1 MNRVLL
7 AWSALFFGSVSALSA
22 AVVSESARELPVI
35 HDVDVVVV
43 GGSSAAVTAACAAHD
58 AGATVF
64 LAAEQM
70 YLGDDVAGTLR
81 LALREGENPYRHP
94 LAAKIWGEGGD
105 RSGLPFTYQTSSP
118 SIGKHQDSTPPKMLV
133 DGVFDSVAT
142 KSVEYNGTIDLTVD
156 LERDCELSRVTLMAF
171 RRERGFD
178 IHPVELSGSRDGKR
192 WTILGE
198 MVSEVPYTRDAAH
211 PFMMDVEGTFRY
223 LKLKISPRV
232 NRRILLGELIV
243 DGVPA
248 QDSAEQT
255 AVVPRPMRV
264 KRALEQELLQRG
276 IPFLFTCSPAGVLT
290 DAKGIAAGVVIADR
304 AGRQAIRAKVV
315 IDATPRAALAREL
328 GAEFSTF
335 PEGSQTFSFVTISE
349 QANESEGIVSVKTL
363 PVPHWEPAV
372 KKLMNRNGGGEYPT
386 GAPKGYERMFH
397 EYELSIPM
405 KDGSFNSHAEA
416 EQTVRSLT
424 WDKTLIDAADLIFS
438 VPPDAL
444 KGLRTVDTWD
454 GADELSLD
462 VFRAKENLF
471 VLGGCAAVSRPVAEQ
486 MLRPVAFMQIGSRVG
501 EAAAEE
507 ALMRTITSPVVL
519 KTNITGKPVA
529 SGDVRELLDGVRPG
543 AKTEKTVPQAQ
554 ASVPV
559 LGRYDVVVVGGGTGG
574 APAAIAAAREGARV
588 LLIERFHGLGGIST
602 LGRIGVYCG
611 GNREGFT
618 KQLDD
623 SLLAMGREA
632 LTRTPHDW
640 PVWNLQWKREWYRNE
655 ILNAGGSIWFGATGC
670 GAFVDGNVVRGV
682 VVATPQGR
690 GVVLADVVI
699 DATGNSDIPVAAG
712 APFMFTDEK
721 NVAMQGTGLPVR
733 NPYTIAREKHPGYAN
748 NDWTFVDESDLLD
761 VWRLQIGAREKMRS
775 DFDTAS
781 LINSRERR
789 RIVGEYVISPTD
801 ILADRTYPDSIAH
814 AKSIFDTHG
823 FTTHPVWTIKQPE
836 EHGSHWA
843 YIPYRSLVPKT
854 LDGVLVCALGIS
866 AHRDAMPVL
875 RMQPDVQNTGYAAGL
890 AAAQAVQKGVQPRS
904 IDVSVL
910 QRKLI
915 AMGCIPETVLKDRDS
930 VPVSEEIFRSAVR
943 NSLDNHRNLSI
954 VLNEYDRALPVLR
967 DRFGDQGRDEKL
979 QYAKF
984 LGIMGDPLGAS
995 LLLDAVRSREWDE
1008 GWNFRG
1014 GGQFGGNMSELD
1026 CLIVAMGRT
1035 AGQAAV
1041 PVLVEKIDAL
1051 SADSE
1056 FSHFRAVAIA
1066 SEEVGSPEL
1075 AEALF
1080 RVFQRLE
1087 IEGYSIAPEKIL
1099 TSGSPKYYSGRS
1111 ETLRELIMARALYR
1125 CGDSD
1130 GLGQSILEN
1139 YANDVRGHYAG
1150 HAREVLKNKQQEK

>member
-1 MNRVLL
+1 MKRVLFF
-7 AWSALFFGSVSALSA
+7 WVSFFGFFGLEA
-22 AVVSESARELPVI
+22 AMVSESARNVPVI

-43 GGSSAAVTAACAAHD
+43 GGSSAAVSAACAAHD
-58 AGATVF
+58 AGASVF

-94 LAAKIWGEGGD
+94 LASKIWGEGGD
-105 RSGLPFTYQTSSP
+105 RSGLPFAYQTSSS

-142 KSVEYNGTIDLTVD
+142 KSVEYNGAIDLTVD
-156 LERDCELSRVTLMAF
+156 LEEDCELSRVTLMAF

-192 WTILGE
+192 WTMLGK

-211 PFMMDVEGTFRY
+211 PFMADVEGTFRY
-223 LKLKISPRV
+223 LKLKISPSA
-232 NRRILLGELIV
+232 NRRILLGELII

-248 QDSAEQT
+248 QASVERAV
-255 AVVPRPMRV
+255 VVPRPMRV
-264 KRALEQELLQRG
+264 KRVLEQELLQRG
-276 IPFLFTCSPAGVLT
+276 IPFLFTCSPAGVLI
-290 DAKGIAAGVVIADR
+290 DADGVAAGVVIADR

-328 GAEFSTF
+328 GAEFTTF

-349 QANESEGIVSVKTL
+349 QANEGEGIVSAKTL

-372 KKLMNRNGGGEYPT
+372 KELMNRSGSGKYPT
-386 GAPKGYERMFH
+386 GAPTGYESMFH
-397 EYELSIPM
+397 EYELSISM
-405 KDGSFNSHAEA
+405 KDGSFDSYAVA
-416 EQTVRSLT
+416 EQKVRSLT
-424 WDKTLIDAADLIFS
+424 WDKTLIDAADLVFS
-438 VPPDAL
+438 IPPDAL
-444 KGLRTVDTWD
+444 KGPRTVDTWD
-454 GADELSLD
+454 GAEELPLD
-462 VFRAKENLF
+462 VFQAKENLF
-471 VLGGCAAVSRPVAEQ
+471 VLNGCVSVSRSVAEQ
-486 MLRPVAFMQIGSRVG
+486 ILRPVAFMQIGSRVG
-501 EAAAEE
+501 QAAAEE
-507 ALMRTITSPVVL
+507 AAQRTVSEPVIL
-519 KTNITGKPVA
+519 KAAPAGDPIV

-543 AKTEKTVPQAQ
+543 AKTEKTVPQAK

-588 LLIERFHGLGGIST
+588 LLIERFHGLGGVGT

-618 KQLDD
+618 KELDD
-623 SLLAMGREA
+623 ELLAMGRGA

-640 PVWNLQWKREWYRNE
+640 PVWNLQWKREWYRQE
-655 ILNAGGSIWFGATGC
+655 ILKMGGSIWFGTTGC
-670 GAFVDGNVVRGV
+670 GAFVDGNRVRGV

-690 GVVLADVVI
+690 GIVLADVVI

-712 APFMFTDEK
+712 APFMFTDEN
-721 NVAMQGTGLPVR
+721 NVAMQGTGLPMR

-761 VWRLQIGAREKMRS
+761 VWRLQIGAREKMKS

-814 AKSIFDTHG
+814 AHSIFDTHG
-823 FTTHPVWTIKQPE
+823 FTTHPVWTIKQPGK
-836 EHGSHWA
+836 HGSHWA
-843 YIPYRSLVPKT
+843 YVPYRSLVPKS

-890 AAAQAVQKGVQPRS
+890 AAAQAVQAGIQPRA
-904 IDVSVL
+904 IDVSIL
-910 QRKLI
+910 QRKLV
-915 AMGCIPETVLKDRDS
+915 AKGCIPQTVLTDQDS
-930 VPVSEEIFRSAVR
+930 VPVSDEQFRRAVQ
-943 NSLDNHRNLSI
+943 NPLENHQNLAM
-954 VLNEYDRALPVLR
+954 VLNEFDRALPLLR
-967 DRFGDQGRDEKL
+967 NDFEKQNRDEKL

-984 LGIMGDPLGAS
+984 LGIMGDPAGS
-995 LLLDAVRSREWDE
+995 ENLLNAVRDMEWDE

-1035 AGQAAV
+1035 AGQTAV

-1051 SADSE
+1051 GSGSE

-1066 SEEVGSPEL
+1066 SEEVGDPAL
-1075 AEALF
+1075 AEALY

-1087 IEGYSIAPEKIL
+1087 IEGYSISPEKIL
-1099 TSGSPKYYSGRS
+1099 NSGSPKYYSGRS
-1111 ETLRELIMARALYR
+1111 QTLRELILARALYR
-1125 CGDSD
+1125 CGDHK
-1130 GLGQSILEN
+1130 GLGKSILEN

-1150 HAREVLKNKQQEK
+1150 HARDVLKTKK